1 MFLMWVGVGVSMVC
15 CWSSVPGRGMFSV
28 GVSLMGD
35 NAC

>member
-1 MFLMWVGVGVSMVC
+1 MFLMWVGVGVSMV